1 MKINHT
7 WQTYGLIC
15 FFYNSDDS
23 VKIIQTFGL
32 KTINLKEMETV
43 LVGLGWSVLKRD
55 LPDAAHAATQDSTGF
70 TEK

>member
-23 VKIIQTFGL
+23 GKIIQTFGL

-43 LVGLGWSVLKRD
+43 LVELG
-55 LPDAAHAATQDSTGF
+55 
-70 TEK
+70 